1 MSGAVGAILALM
13 IGSMARSVGLDRD
26 RALYP
31 VVLMVVASYYAL
43 FAILGGA
50 RQVLIIESAVA
61 AVFLGLAIS
70 GFRSTLWIVAVALA
84 GHGILDV
91 VHPAIYTNPGV
102 PGWWPSFCAA
112 FDVVA
117 AAYLGWLLSSQ
128 RVLARA
134 ARRDS

>member
-1 MSGAVGAILALM
+1 MSAGVGVILALM
-13 IGSMARSVGLDRD
+13 VGSMARSAGLDRD

-50 RQVLIIESAVA
+50 MQVLIIELAVA

-70 GFRSTLWIVAVALA
+70 GFRSTLWIVVVALA
-84 GHGILDV
+84 AHGILDL
-91 VHPAIYTNPGV
+91 VHPHIYTNPGV
-102 PGWWPSFCAA
+102 PGWWPSFCAG

-134 ARRDS
+134 IRRNS